1 MAEPSD
7 DIPLSI
13 TNAIET
19 ISNVLNTEQLPDVA
33 TQKLED
39 TREVLLSTRDAAA
52 LRELDFEALEDAYC
66 EAISDAPGAAAVAA
80 R

>member
-7 DIPLSI
+7 DIPLAI

-19 ISNVLNTEQLPDVA
+19 ISNVLSTEQLPDVA

-39 TREVLLSTRDAAA
+39 TREVLLSTREAAA

-66 EAISDAPGAAAVAA
+66 DAISDAPVAVSDGV

>member
-1 MAEPSD
+1 MAERPD
-7 DIPLSI
+7 DIPLAI
-13 TNAIET
+13 ANAIET
-19 ISNVLNTEQLPDVA
+19 ISSVLTTESLPEVA

-39 TREVLLSTRDAAA
+39 TREVLVSTREAAA

-66 EAISDAPGAAAVAA
+66 DAISDAPAATSDPV

>member
-7 DIPLSI
+7 DIPLAI

-19 ISNVLNTEQLPDVA
+19 ISSVLNTEQLPDVA

-39 TREVLLSTRDAAA
+39 TREVLMSTREAAA

-66 EAISDAPGAAAVAA
+66 EAISDAPAAGSDAS